1 MLRDVMSV
9 LSVLD
14 ERGTAEI
21 CKCEVW
27 KIINDNIKANLNITD
42 AFRYKSRAVDMNEG
56 NNSYSRHHE
65 D

>member
-1 MLRDVMSV
+1 VRQLEVLRDVMSV

-27 KIINDNIKANLNITD
+27 KIINDNIKAHLNITD
-42 AFRYKSRAVDMNEG
+42 ALRYKS
-56 NNSYSRHHE
+56 
-65 D
+65 